1 MLLSNPAFRRGVA
14 RMLIGVLVA
23 AQLIVTAHACPSMSA
38 GRNDGGPAQAI
49 AAAGLAHDVVAPAAS
64 VAGRSNPSDDVAS
77 MPDCEHMKMSAQPV
91 CAEHCHP
98 VQQNADAAFAP
109 SLPIVLLALRY
120 PMPVQPDALPLRQ
133 ALSDGPSSAGPAPPP
148 HAILHCCFRI

>member
-1 MLLSNPAFRRGVA
+1 
-14 RMLIGVLVA
+14 
-23 AQLIVTAHACPSMSA
+23 MSGA
-38 GRNDGGPAQAI
+38 GDRE
-49 AAAGLAHDVVAPAAS
+49 
-64 VAGRSNPSDDVAS
+64 DDATS
-77 MPDCEHMKMSAQPV
+77 MPDCEHMKTSAQPL

-109 SLPIVLLALRY
+109 SLPFVLLALRY

-133 ALSDGPSSAGPAPPP
+133 ARGDGPSSAGPAPPPP

>member
-1 MLLSNPAFRRGVA
+1 MLLSSSAFRRGVA

-23 AQLIVTAHACPSMSA
+23 AQLMVTAHACPLTSA
-38 GRNDGGPAQAI
+38 GHDDGGPAQAI
-49 AAAGLAHDVVAPAAS
+49 AAAGPALDVVAS
-64 VAGRSNPSDDVAS
+64 VVSVPERSNPSDDAAS

-109 SLPIVLLALRY
+109 SLPFVLLALRY

-133 ALSDGPSSAGPAPPP
+133 PRGDGSSSAGPAPPP
-148 HAILHCCFRI
+148 LAILHCCFRI